1 MPKSPR
7 PRHPLCSLPPLY
19 GLQELEWVRE
29 YAYELRPKDIDTA
42 GYFLNFHEGQVVYNE
57 YASKIALTRK
67 TFQVP

>member
-1 MPKSPR
+1 M
-7 PRHPLCSLPPLY
+7 
-19 GLQELEWVRE
+19 RE

-67 TFQVP
+67 TFQGP

>member
-1 MPKSPR
+1 M
-7 PRHPLCSLPPLY
+7 
-19 GLQELEWVRE
+19 RE

-67 TFQVP
+67 TFQVVRVRVRVRLRLALGSTPSPSPSP